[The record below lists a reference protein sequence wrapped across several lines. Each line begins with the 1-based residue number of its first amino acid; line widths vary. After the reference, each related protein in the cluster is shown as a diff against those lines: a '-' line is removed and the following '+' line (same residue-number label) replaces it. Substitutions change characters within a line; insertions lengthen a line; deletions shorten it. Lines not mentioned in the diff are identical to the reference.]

1 MYVGCYDYDYL
12 MVYLGGR
19 GGGGFKSTTVIPLFV
34 HRVAKAR
41 TCI

>member
-19 GGGGFKSTTVIPLFV
+19 GGGGVQINDRDSPI
-34 HRVAKAR
+34 
-41 TCI
+41 CSSCG

>member
-19 GGGGFKSTTVIPLFV
+19 GGGFKSTTVIPLFV

>member
-19 GGGGFKSTTVIPLFV
+19 GGGVQINDRDSPICSSCG
-34 HRVAKAR
+34 
-41 TCI
+41 